1 MFYLANLFSYGRL
14 LCESVVCIV
23 LVLAALEK
31 CTRAA
36 GCAASSANYITRALV
51 KGPKLRTPPVAPRDR
66 WGSLKKSSSFKL
78 RAPSMG

>member
-14 LCESVVCIV
+14 LCESVACIV

-31 CTRAA
+31 CTQ
-36 GCAASSANYITRALV
+36 ALV
-51 KGPKLRTPPVAPRDR
+51 KGPKLRTPPVAPRTR